1 MLSNKNHLPSH
12 DNVYGSEKFTI
23 MSSSIDENGEE
34 TFVETNDYPL
44 EFVGVSASSFKL
56 KSVIANG
63 TVGEMKKV
71 KGNSDNHLSNRDSID
86 KQVEQLMKQ

>member
-1 MLSNKNHLPSH
+1 MLNNHSHVPSH
-12 DNVYGSEKFTI
+12 DNVYGLEELVI
-23 MSSSIDENGEE
+23 MSSSVDENGEE
-34 TFVETNDYPL
+34 SFVESNEYPL
-44 EFVGVSASSFKL
+44 ELTGVSASSFKL

-63 TVGEMKKV
+63 TIGEMKKV